1 MGAFLCG
8 AALICRCLELHQTQR
23 TKLTFAYHAMHDI
36 DLNLLNALDVLLQER
51 SVTRAARRL
60 RLSTSAMSRTLSRL
74 REALGDPVLVPAG
87 RAMVP
92 TPHAEAIAEQVRTLS
107 ASAQAVLRPPPPVD
121 PRSMEREFTIR
132 ANEAFTQL
140 YAAKLSAAVSAVA
153 PGVRLRFVPKPD
165 KDIGPLRDGTVD
177 LEIGVISGDGGELR
191 VQTLYRDSYVGIA
204 RTGHPIFEAP
214 VTPERLCAWGH
225 VVFARRRSHPGPADE
240 ALAARGLSR
249 RISVIVPGF
258 PAVIAVVSASDL
270 LGFVPR
276 SACRAI
282 PGYSTAL
289 FDPPIPM
296 PEIVVSQIW
305 HPRMDADAGHRW
317 LRAVVFEAFRKGP

>member
-1 MGAFLCG
+1 MS
-8 AALICRCLELHQTQR
+8 
-23 TKLTFAYHAMHDI
+23 DV
-36 DLNLLNALDVLLQER
+36 DLNLLAALDVLLQER
-51 SVTRAARRL
+51 SVTNAARRL
-60 RLSTSAMSRTLSRL
+60 GLSTSAMSRTLSRL

-92 TPHAEAIAEQVRTLS
+92 TPHAEAIAEHVHTL
-107 ASAQAVLRPPPPVD
+107 ATAAQAVLRPPPPAD
-121 PRSMEREFTIR
+121 PRTMEREFTIR

-140 YAAKLSAAVSAVA
+140 YAARLSGAVSAVA
-153 PGVRLRFVPKPD
+153 PGVRLRFAPKPD

-191 VQTLYRDSYVGIA
+191 AQTLYRDFYVGIA
-204 RTGHPIFEAP
+204 RAGHPILDAP

-225 VVFARRRSHPGPADE
+225 VLFARRRGRASPADE
-240 ALAARGLSR
+240 ALARLGLSR
-249 RISVIVPGF
+249 RVNVIVPGF

-270 LGFVPR
+270 LGLVPR
-276 SACRAI
+276 SACL
-282 PGYSTAL
+282 AL
-289 FDPPIPM
+289 PASGTVPFDLPIPM

-317 LRAVVFEAFRKGP
+317 LRTMVFETFRRSL